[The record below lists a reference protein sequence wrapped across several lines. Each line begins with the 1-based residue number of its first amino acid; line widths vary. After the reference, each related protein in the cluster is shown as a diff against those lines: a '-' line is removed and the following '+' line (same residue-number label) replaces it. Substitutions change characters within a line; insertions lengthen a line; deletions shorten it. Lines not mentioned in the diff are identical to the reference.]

1 MEIAMLEKILS
12 EGFETMGLVPHE
24 KSIEQ
29 FRCYYEL
36 LEQRNKVMNLTAIS
50 GEEDCARLHFLDSS
64 AALLAADLKGKRV
77 IDVGTGAG
85 FPGLPLR
92 IMEPS
97 ISLTLLDS
105 LDKRIKF
112 LAEVCSEASIDG
124 VEFVHGRAEEP
135 GEMRESFDFAVS
147 RAVARLSMLCEFCLP
162 YIKPGGSFL
171 ALKGPAAAEEI
182 DEAKKAI
189 SLLGGKLEKVFEYSV
204 PGTVL
209 KHNIV
214 IIRKISSTPEKYP
227 RRFALMKKN
236 PL

>member
-1 MEIAMLEKILS
+1 MLEKILS
-12 EGFETMGLVPHE
+12 EGFEAMGLVPHD
-24 KSIEQ
+24 KSIEH

-36 LEQRNKVMNLTAIS
+36 LEQRNKVMNLTAIY
-50 GEEDCARLHFLDSS
+50 GEEDCARLHFLDSA
-64 AALLAADLKGKRV
+64 AALLAADMTGKSV

-85 FPGLPLR
+85 FPGLPIK
-92 IMEPS
+92 IMES
-97 ISLTLLDS
+97 DIQLTLLDS

-112 LAEVCSEASIDG
+112 LAEVCGEAGIEG
-124 VEFVHGRAEEP
+124 VRLVHGRAEEP

-162 YIKPGGSFL
+162 YVKVGGSFL
-171 ALKGPAAAEEI
+171 ALKGPAAGEEI

-189 SLLGGKLEKVFEYSV
+189 SLLGGRLDKVFEYSI
-204 PGTVL
+204 PGTEL

-214 IIRKISSTPEKYP
+214 IIRKVSPTPKKYP
-227 RRFALMKKN
+227 RRFAQMKKS

>member
-1 MEIAMLEKILS
+1 MLEKILS
-12 EGFETMGLVPHE
+12 EGFEAMGIKPHE
-24 KSIEQ
+24 KSIEH

-64 AALLAADLKGKRV
+64 AALLAAELEGKRV

-85 FPGLPLR
+85 FPGLPLK

-112 LAEVCSEASIDG
+112 LAEVCSEAGITG
-124 VEFVHGRAEEP
+124 VDFIHGRAEEP
-135 GEMRESFDFAVS
+135 GMLRESFDFAVS

-162 YIKPGGSFL
+162 YVKVGGSFL
-171 ALKGPAAAEEI
+171 ALKGPAAGEEI
-182 DEAKKAI
+182 AEAKKAI
-189 SLLGGKLEKVFEYSV
+189 SLLGGKLEKVYEYSV
-204 PGTVL
+204 PGTEL

-214 IIRKISSTPEKYP
+214 IIRKVSPTPHKYP

>member
-1 MEIAMLEKILS
+1 MLEKILS
-12 EGFETMGLVPHE
+12 EGFEAMGLIPHE

-64 AALLAADLKGKRV
+64 AALLAADMKGKRI

-85 FPGLPLR
+85 FPGLPLK

-112 LAEVCSEASIDG
+112 LTEVCGEAGIEG

-135 GEMRESFDFAVS
+135 GNMRESFDFAVS

-162 YIKPGGSFL
+162 YVKPGGKFL
-171 ALKGPAAAEEI
+171 ALKGPAALEEI

-189 SLLGGKLEKVFEYSV
+189 ALLGGKLEKVLNTAFPALS
-204 PGTVL
+204 L
-209 KHNIV
+209 S
-214 IIRKISSTPEKYP
+214 IIS
-227 RRFALMKKN
+227 
-236 PL
+236 

>member
-1 MEIAMLEKILS
+1 MLEKILS
-12 EGFETMGLVPHE
+12 EGFEAMGLIPQE

-64 AALLAADLKGKRV
+64 AALLAADMKGKRI

-85 FPGLPLR
+85 FPGLPLK

-112 LAEVCSEASIDG
+112 LTEVCGEAGIEG

-135 GEMRESFDFAVS
+135 GNMRESFDFAVS

-162 YIKPGGSFL
+162 YVKPGGKFL
-171 ALKGPAAAEEI
+171 ALKGPAALEEI

-189 SLLGGKLEKVFEYSV
+189 ALLGGKLEKVLNTAFPALS
-204 PGTVL
+204 L
-209 KHNIV
+209 S
-214 IIRKISSTPEKYP
+214 IIS
-227 RRFALMKKN
+227 
-236 PL
+236 

>member
-1 MEIAMLEKILS
+1 MLEKILS
-12 EGFETMGLVPHE
+12 DGFEAMGLSPHE
-24 KSIEQ
+24 KSIER

-64 AALLAADLKGKRV
+64 AALLTVDLKGKRV

-85 FPGLPLR
+85 FPGLPLK
-92 IMEPS
+92 IMQPD

-112 LAEVCSEASIDG
+112 LAEVCEEAGIEG
-124 VEFVHGRAEEP
+124 VSFIHGRAEEP
-135 GEMRESFDFAVS
+135 GELRESFDFAVS

-162 YIKPGGSFL
+162 YVKPGGSFL
-171 ALKGPAAAEEI
+171 ALKGPAAGEEI

-189 SLLGGKLEKVFEYSV
+189 SLLGGKIDKVFEYSV
-204 PGTVL
+204 PGTEL

-214 IIRKISSTPEKYP
+214 IIRKVSPTPGKYP